1 MVQCFME
8 LSLSEEAITIYT
20 VFCNKGFSKSIYIKS
35 QMAKCYDNL
44 RESQLSK
51 QTFEEIRKLDPFN
64 LDFMDIYSNI
74 LFGKY
79 KINLWFYF
87 FTAPVFI
94 HLMLVCIGRLLIFM
108 IIFILALNFFFFLC
122 FLIYFCFSIN
132 SN

>member
-1 MVQCFME
+1 MRQEETHFMVRVAWVGQSNQICWNGFFLHFFFIYLNKYNLLFVCNKLNTYVSVLPQHWIKDLFMVQCFME

-64 LDFMDIYSNI
+64 L
-74 LFGKY
+74 
-79 KINLWFYF
+79 W
-87 FTAPVFI
+87 
-94 HLMLVCIGRLLIFM
+94 
-108 IIFILALNFFFFLC
+108 
-122 FLIYFCFSIN
+122 
-132 SN
+132 